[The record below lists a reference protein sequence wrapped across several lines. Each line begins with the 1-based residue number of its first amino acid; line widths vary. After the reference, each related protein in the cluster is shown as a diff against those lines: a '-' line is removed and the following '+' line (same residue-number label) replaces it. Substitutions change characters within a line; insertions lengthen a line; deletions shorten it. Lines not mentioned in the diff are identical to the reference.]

1 MRLYQDFYESFL
13 PFDSG
18 FERVPQLVFACEDDK
33 HMVEAFKEIV
43 TNKIE
48 IDKIKLYFTTD
59 LKQNATSLDKSLLE
73 FVIDEQTGKYKVQNV
88 EIKLLG

>member
-1 MRLYQDFYESFL
+1 
-13 PFDSG
+13 
-18 FERVPQLVFACEDDK
+18 
-33 HMVEAFKEIV
+33 MVEAFKEIV